1 MQIKNKVNSNASVE
15 MLGNSKNALE
25 KMRKGE
31 KSMVY
36 VLGKQKESMMEDELE
51 GGKTDKN
58 DGNADDLFDDK
69 YIDGN
74 DNKTPGIQNNN
85 DNNNNEIEDYY

>member
-58 DGNADDLFDDK
+58 DCLIYLCNHLFV
-69 YIDGN
+69 
-74 DNKTPGIQNNN
+74 
-85 DNNNNEIEDYY
+85 